1 MPEDADNVVVLTTVF
16 KELEAELIV
25 AALHGQGVQAMV
37 EGGLSGSMRTDAPGC
52 VKVLVKQ
59 GDLAK
64 AQEILREMEEE
75 RSHGDD
81 EEPAE

>member
-25 AALHGQGVQAMV
+25 AALHAQGLQAIA
-37 EGGLSGSMRTDAPGC
+37 EGGLTGGMRAEAPGR
-52 VKVLVKQ
+52 VQVLVKQ
-59 GDLAK
+59 GDLEK